1 MIITLCFSL
10 GNIDEVLSSPTGTPY
25 IQVFYNATQSTAAT
39 TAMVSMVIVV
49 SIACNLTN
57 NATASRQLYAFAR
70 DKGVPFSP
78 WLSKITLDVPANA
91 IYVTFFTTAV
101 LSLINIGSSVAL
113 NSILG
118 LGTAPLLTSYMTSI
132 GCVTW
137 RRLTG
142 NPLPKSKF
150 TLGSLGL
157 PLNLFSE
164 VSLAVFFVFCFFPT
178 APNPDAAGMNWSI
191 LIYGAV
197 ITWSLA
203 YYALWGRH
211 IYVGPVEYIR
221 KLY

>member
-1 MIITLCFSL
+1 MIITLCFTL
-10 GNIDEVLSSPTGTPY
+10 GNIGEVLASPTGTPY

-70 DKGVPFSP
+70 DKGMPFST
-78 WLSKITLDVPANA
+78 WLSIISWGVPANA

-101 LSLINIGSSVAL
+101 LSLVNLGSSVAL

-142 NPLPKSKF
+142 NPLPGSKF
-150 TLGSLGL
+150 SLGRFGL
-157 PLNLFSE
+157 PLNLLSE
-164 VSLAVFFVFCFFPT
+164 VSLAVFFVFCFFPLS
-178 APNPDAAGMNWSI
+178 PDPDAAGMNWSI
-191 LIYGAV
+191 LIYGVV
-197 ITWSLA
+197 ILWSLG
-203 YYALWGRH
+203 YYACWGRFS
-211 IYVGPVEYIR
+211 YVGPVEYIR
-221 KLY
+221 KLA

>member
-1 MIITLCFSL
+1 MIITFCFTL
-10 GNIDEVLSSPTGTPY
+10 GNIDDILASPTGTPY
-25 IQVFYNATQSTAAT
+25 IQVFYNATQSKAAT

-70 DKGVPFSP
+70 DKGVPGSA
-78 WLSKITLDVPANA
+78 WLSKITFDVPANA

-118 LGTAPLLTSYMTSI
+118 LGTAPLLTSYITSI

-137 RRLTG
+137 RRLSG

-150 TLGSLGL
+150 SLGRLGL
-157 PLNLFSE
+157 PINLFSE
-164 VSLAVFFVFCFFPT
+164 VTLAVFFVFCFFPT
-178 APNPDAAGMNWSI
+178 IPDPDAAGMNWSI
-191 LIYGAV
+191 LIYGVV
-197 ITWSLA
+197 IIWSLA

-211 IYVGPVEYIR
+211 TYVGPVEYIR
-221 KLY
+221 KLG